1 MSLLRFIDDV
11 LVSAGRRGECI
22 ALAAILALLLCS
34 KDLRT
39 ILQCAPRRYVI
50 FLGLFFAVASA
61 AQVGTR
67 GQYVYPQRSEPFPL
81 TRFAMF
87 TEVSPSQRTQAITYH
102 FLGHT
107 QNDETVTLNPLHL
120 LPTIDFSTFH
130 TRVRTMG
137 DWLNSGDAAKR
148 DAAERVLKQF
158 ARTMALRYSE
168 HNPGAAIDEV
178 DVVRRV
184 IDLRLPSRDQ
194 PTAESVIVTERTP
207 GAAR

>member
-1 MSLLRFIDDV
+1 MSLLRFIDDL
-11 LVSAGRRGECI
+11 LVSAGRRGECLV
-22 ALAAILALLLCS
+22 LAVILALLLCS

-39 ILQCAPRRYVI
+39 ILRCAPRRYVA
-50 FLGLFFAVASA
+50 FLGLFFTVASA

-87 TEVSPSQRTQAITYH
+87 TEVSPSQRTQTITYH
-102 FLGHT
+102 FLGQT
-107 QNDETVTLNPLHL
+107 QNGDSVTLNPLHL

-130 TRVRTMG
+130 TRVRMMG
-137 DWLNSGDAAKR
+137 EWLDSADAAKR
-148 DAAERVLKQF
+148 DAAEQELKQF
-158 ARTMALRYSE
+158 ARTMALRYAE
-168 HNPGAAIDEV
+168 HNPGSAIHEV

-184 IDLRLPSRDQ
+184 IDLRFPSRDQ
-194 PTAESVIVTERTP
+194 PTEESVIVTERTP